1 MSFAASLFGGS
12 NPTINKQIDQLGN
25 FAGSTMATG
34 FGDTNAASNFFQSL
48 LQGGGATSK
57 VLAPQVSAIQKQTQQ
72 QKQTASQFGN
82 RSGGTNSQMQMAD
95 ASGRASYNDLVSS
108 LLGTSASSLASI
120 GGNLLNTSLSGYNQ
134 QLNASQ
140 QQMQNWQNSIFGKGI
155 SGAIGTAEGFGL
167 GVGMNTL
174 APSTFGTMFGKG

>member
-34 FGDTNAASNFFQSL
+34 MSDTNAASNFFQSL
-48 LQGGGATSK
+48 LNGNDSK
-57 VLAPQVSAIQKQTQQ
+57 VLAPQVRAIQNQTQQ

-82 RSGGTNSQMQMAD
+82 RSGGTNSQMQMAG

-108 LLGTSASSLASI
+108 LLGTSASSLAGI
-120 GGNLLNTSLSGYNQ
+120 GSNLLNTSLTGYQQ

-155 SGAIGTAEGFGL
+155 TGAIGTAEGFGL
-167 GVGMNTL
+167 GMGMN
-174 APSTFGTMFGKG
+174 AISPSTFSTMYGKG